1 MRGDTHVRFG
11 GRARE
16 TDPGQPGHRARARP
30 NRSDTS
36 VSCPPA
42 DHRWSAT
49 QPEFWNPTRHPP
61 GIRPGRH
68 RPTDRCVADP
78 AERTCS
84 QTSLDDAHRH
94 FRFRNWFMG
103 ALQMESGNRGI
114 GESRTALARHQ
125 ELSKIRLL
133 KTPQHCLVNLRYTMV
148 ELSRQLREAPVSV
161 LRALE

>member
-1 MRGDTHVRFG
+1 MLARVALRSAGTGSSALSSWLLGVENRVTAADQRLPD
-11 GRARE
+11 GRPNHQGLVIEHATRRVYVLGV
-16 TDPGQPGHRARARP
+16 TARP
-30 NRSDTS
+30 TG
-36 VSCPPA
+36 A
-42 DHRWSAT
+42 WLTQLSA
-49 QPEFWNPTRHPP
+49 
-61 GIRPGRH
+61 
-68 RPTDRCVADP
+68 
-78 AERTCS
+78 TCS

-125 ELSKIRLL
+125 ELSKIRRL

-161 LRALE
+161 LRASE